1 MANLTAQFRSLDN
14 YKSEQPTRSCFLD
27 GRYIPLVLEDV
38 REFRKRPI
46 KIDIELDAH
55 LTVLSSNITGSSQ
68 TIEGMNIFRV
78 VITTPIVAHSALVWV
93 DTRVRTITYSDIR
106 SDDISDDRVAAY
118 LEKVDQVV
126 QTLLR
131 EFFGELRYKHLLD
144 VAYVREDVSPDCK
157 RFGFCNAY
165 VIKQVVD
172 YVHNRDFDPTH
183 IQRFATA
190 VERKYAYKLDPNTE
204 PEVEYIIG
212 GLGLGLG
219 LGVLG
224 GLAIGGAA
232 AASQP
237 RYVYAQPPVY
247 GYPAY
252 GYGYPATY
260 GYPAY

>member
-46 KIDIELDAH
+46 RVDIELDAQ
-55 LTVLSSNITGSSQ
+55 LAILSSSITGSAQ

-78 VITTPIVAHSALVWV
+78 VIKTPVVAHSALVWV
-93 DTRVRTITYSDIR
+93 DTRARTVTYSDVR
-106 SDDISDDRVAAY
+106 SDDIQDDRVAAY
-118 LEKVDQVV
+118 LEKVDQVT

-131 EFFGELRYKHLLD
+131 EFFSELRYKHLLD
-144 VAYVREDVSPDCK
+144 VAYVREEPNDHCK

-172 YVHNRDFDPTH
+172 YAHDRDFDPTH

-224 GLAIGGAA
+224 GLAVGGAA
-232 AASQP
+232 AASRP
-237 RYVYAQPPVY
+237 RY
-247 GYPAY
+247 GYPAYAAPTY
-252 GYGYPATY
+252 GYGYPAMY